1 MNIECDVV
9 HEGQVDDLEIRLYR
23 IRLLGQRVLKQCKE
37 DGYRVVFFNEILSK
51 PVTIVAEVCKQVNI
65 RLEVVPSLKVVDL
78 SAVIVEL
85 LQGAPIWRLLFD
97 IRGNEHLTVGDLE
110 PKLNVLEF
118 TLKYCGQNMILIT
131 RYGSIFA
138 YTYRTE
144 DLWVL
149 FVGVLHHI
157 FDHSIDQV
165 LCDKFIDR
173 LIVVV

>member
-1 MNIECDVV
+1 M
-9 HEGQVDDLEIRLYR
+9 
-23 IRLLGQRVLKQCKE
+23 
-37 DGYRVVFFNEILSK
+37 
-51 PVTIVAEVCKQVNI
+51 AEVGKQVNI
-65 RLEVVPSLKVVDL
+65 RLEVVPRLKVVDL

-85 LQGAPIWRLLFD
+85 LQGAPIRRLLFD
-97 IRGNEHLTVGDLE
+97 IRRNEHLTVGDFE

-118 TLKYCGQNMILIT
+118 TLKHCGQNMILVT
-131 RYGSIFA
+131 RYGSILT

-149 FVGVLHHI
+149 FVRVLYHI

-173 LIVVV
+173 LVVVI